1 MLLQSPLFFHIFRSQ
16 GCDDTAEP
24 CFFVCESC
32 DACRALFVFFQCVL
46 RVAMMLQSPFI
57 FTPRVAMLMQS
68 PLLHCYS
75 AMRVAMLLQSPLCRI
90 LRVAMLAELSHFIN
104 VQPTLRDA
112 MLCRA
117 LFVSC
122 LRVALPAEPSLF
134 MNIQHM
140 STSHHPPTYVM
151 TTTRSTN
158 QCRKAR
164 AQRISR
170 MRQACKIPHARPL
183 PALTCA
189 VCTA

>member
-1 MLLQSPLFFHIFRSQ
+1 
-16 GCDDTAEP
+16 
-24 CFFVCESC
+24 
-32 DACRALFVFFQCVL
+32 
-46 RVAMMLQSPFI
+46 MMLQSPFI

-122 LRVALPAEPSLF
+122 LRVALPAGPSLF
-134 MNIQHM
+134 MNIQRM

-151 TTTRSTN
+151 TTTSPTD

-164 AQRISR
+164 AQWITR

-189 VCTA
+189 ACTA